1 MTSAKFG
8 HENRERKESLKGKNH
23 SEPSENFTISDTLIL
38 PQNAHLGKIPGI
50 SEYIAEFTSEK
61 SFGSDGYLQE
71 KGLIPSPD
79 AERAE
84 IRTNALGQSLAWLAD
99 FN

>member
-1 MTSAKFG
+1 M
-8 HENRERKESLKGKNH
+8 
-23 SEPSENFTISDTLIL
+23 
-38 PQNAHLGKIPGI
+38 GKIPGI

-61 SFGSDGYLQE
+61 SFGTGGYLQE
-71 KGLIPSPD
+71 KGLIPAPD

-84 IRTNALGQSLAWLAD
+84 IRANALGLSLAWLAD